1 MDLLRK
7 FFLTALPRLIGTQG
21 SASQRIVVLAVSI
34 CFLALQIHWTPY
46 KHARSNVLKTA
57 VDFNIFLFIAVAQW
71 LRAEQL
77 SGYGDIRTQSTVTGM
92 LAVFTSAVFIGGIV
106 DSCVQARQTR
116 AEQNR
121 TVRDIMT
128 AAATEPFEMSEQ
140 ARALGFQALS
150 TVEQLGLFAS
160 PGGIVPET

>member
-1 MDLLRK
+1 
-7 FFLTALPRLIGTQG
+7 
-21 SASQRIVVLAVSI
+21 
-34 CFLALQIHWTPY
+34 
-46 KHARSNVLKTA
+46 
-57 VDFNIFLFIAVAQW
+57 
-71 LRAEQL
+71 
-77 SGYGDIRTQSTVTGM
+77 M